1 MITLLTFPKTHVIT
15 DSFQVIYERL
25 WAQFFSFK
33 AVTATLE
40 FNPSL
45 FDLENNKEETQSCF
59 VAAAAYSC

>member
-1 MITLLTFPKTHVIT
+1 MFTVLTFPKTHVIT

-25 WAQFFSFK
+25 LAQFLLLKLS
-33 AVTATLE
+33 ATLE

-45 FDLENNKEETQSCF
+45 FDLENNKQETQSCF

>member
-1 MITLLTFPKTHVIT
+1 M
-15 DSFQVIYERL
+15 SNYERS
-25 WAQFFSFK
+25 FFLLKLS
-33 AVTATLE
+33 ATLE